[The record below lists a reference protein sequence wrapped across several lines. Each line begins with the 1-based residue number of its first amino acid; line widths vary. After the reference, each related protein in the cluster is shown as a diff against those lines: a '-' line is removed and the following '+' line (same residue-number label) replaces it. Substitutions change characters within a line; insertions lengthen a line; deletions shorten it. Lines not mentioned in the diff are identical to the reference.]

1 MQSTWT
7 IRSDYAIRWYFPT
20 GNLTRRFL
28 QTRLLRQKLPVQT
41 PCPLLIH
48 IRNPLQRPVLR
59 KKANHL
65 NRTNKIQEI
74 DNIMKNVIVGFVS
87 LMIILLPSEIAFAF
101 GRGGSYS
108 GSRGNFS
115 SSNRYGGSTSHSY
128 GSTSHSNAYGGSS
141 SHTAGQGTTHDSA
154 YGTSTS
160 HNEGGGT
167 THTNAYG
174 GKTSGEYGEG
184 ATHTNAYGG
193 KTSGEYGE
201 GATHTNTYGGS
212 TSAQY
217 GQGATHTNVYG
228 GTTSAAY
235 GEGAYHTGAYGYG
248 TAYHPP
254 TAYYGYHPPAT
265 VNYYGSTCAN
275 CNGWA
280 AAAAVTTAAVTGAA
294 VASANA
300 NAANANANAAAASA
314 NAYNAGYNAGTTTAT
329 TSQPAT
335 TTTTEVATPGS
346 YSMGQMVAAL
356 PAGCITPT
364 VQGTTYYLCGNTWFS
379 AAYGANGVYYRVVT
393 AP

>member
-1 MQSTWT
+1 M
-7 IRSDYAIRWYFPT
+7 
-20 GNLTRRFL
+20 
-28 QTRLLRQKLPVQT
+28 
-41 PCPLLIH
+41 
-48 IRNPLQRPVLR
+48 
-59 KKANHL
+59 KK
-65 NRTNKIQEI
+65 I
-74 DNIMKNVIVGFVS
+74 IVGFVG
-87 LMIILLPSEIAFAF
+87 LMVILLPSEIAFAF

-128 GSTSHSNAYGGSS
+128 GSTSHSNAYGGST

-193 KTSGEYGE
+193 KTS
-201 GATHTNTYGGS
+201 
-212 TSAQY
+212 AQY
-217 GQGATHTNVYG
+217 GEGATHTNVYG

-300 NAANANANAAAASA
+300 NAANANAAAAASA
-314 NAYNAGYNAGTTTAT
+314 NAYNAGYNAGATTAT
-329 TSQPAT
+329 TSQPASDHDNRGCDTSQLFHGTACCEATGRLHHSHRSRHDLLLVWEYLVQRGVRRKRRLLPRGSWSKRLALQVLAAADMAAST
-335 TTTTEVATPGS
+335 TVVARGR
-346 YSMGQMVAAL
+346 VR
-356 PAGCITPT
+356 
-364 VQGTTYYLCGNTWFS
+364 GT
-379 AAYGANGVYYRVVT
+379 A
-393 AP
+393 

>member
-1 MQSTWT
+1 MRLTSR
-7 IRSDYAIRWYFPT
+7 IPSDYAIPWSSPT
-20 GNLTRRFL
+20 GNLIRRFRQTAL
-28 QTRLLRQKLPVQT
+28 PPLRLRAQTRCRSP
-41 PCPLLIH
+41 IH
-48 IRNPLQRPVLR
+48 IRRPHPLLSQPR
-59 KKANHL
+59 KSSHL
-65 NRTNKIQEI
+65 NRIKQINERELMKKTII
-74 DNIMKNVIVGFVS
+74 VFAGVIIM
-87 LMIILLPSEIAFAF
+87 LLPSEIAFAF
-101 GRGGSYS
+101 GRGGSFS

-115 SSNRYGGSTSHSY
+115 SSNRY

-141 SHTAGQGTTHDSA
+141 SHTAGQGTTHNSA

-228 GTTSAAY
+228 GTTSATY

-335 TTTTEVATPGS
+335 TTPTVIATPGS
-346 YSMGQMVAAL
+346 YSLGQMVAAL

-379 AAYGANGVYYRVVT
+379 AAYGANGVYYRVVP

>member
-1 MQSTWT
+1 M
-7 IRSDYAIRWYFPT
+7 
-20 GNLTRRFL
+20 
-28 QTRLLRQKLPVQT
+28 
-41 PCPLLIH
+41 
-48 IRNPLQRPVLR
+48 
-59 KKANHL
+59 KK
-65 NRTNKIQEI
+65 I
-74 DNIMKNVIVGFVS
+74 IVGLAG

-101 GRGGSYS
+101 GRGGSFS

-141 SHTAGQGTTHDSA
+141 SHTAGQGTTHNSA

-184 ATHTNAYGG
+184 ATHTN
-193 KTSGEYGE
+193 
-201 GATHTNTYGGS
+201 TYGGT

-300 NAANANANAAAASA
+300 NAANANAAAASA
-314 NAYNAGYNAGTTTAT
+314 NAYNSGYNAGTT

-335 TTTTEVATPGS
+335 TTTTVVATARQLFHGAACWSSPGRLH
-346 YSMGQMVAAL
+346 YSHRPRHDLLLVWQYLVQRGLRRKRRLLPRGAWSRRLAL
-356 PAGCITPT
+356 RTAQPT
-364 VQGTTYYLCGNTWFS
+364 RLPLQLWWHAC
-379 AAYGANGVYYRVVT
+379 RVRLVRFFPVSRRRRQRVLPST
-393 AP
+393 KPQRGIQTHESGKSGIHCELINAQ